1 MDEVV
6 TNEELRRRIILA
18 IRDPPPPRHLV
29 LPDVLV
35 I

>member
-1 MDEVV
+1 MKNYGGD
-6 TNEELRRRIILA
+6 IILA
-18 IRDPPPPRHLV
+18 IRYPSPPRHLV